1 MLSNLAMDEN
11 RRVNFSEIESM
22 GTDTTAAMSRQIA

>member
-11 RRVNFSEIESM
+11 RRVYFKEIDTM
-22 GTDTTAAMSRQIA
+22 GTDTNDAMSRQIG